1 MIQSFLSFLIFFKIY
16 LHFNKL
22 LAQHRS
28 LKGSLT
34 SAIKKSLFQVFG
46 ERDLPR
52 INANA
57 KHAEVL
63 EWKKCTQV
71 RECYE
76 KLFRLYSDGSDGADG
91 ATYMDKILRNTWNER
106 VPKVHVAYA
115 VGVCEVF
122 LNPKIE
128 QIQISEGI
136 MKNIIEKNLVS
147 SYKFL

>member
-1 MIQSFLSFLIFFKIY
+1 M
-16 LHFNKL
+16 
-22 LAQHRS
+22 
-28 LKGSLT
+28 
-34 SAIKKSLFQVFG
+34 
-46 ERDLPR
+46 
-52 INANA
+52 
-57 KHAEVL
+57 

-76 KLFRLYSDGSDGADG
+76 KLFRLYSDGV
-91 ATYMDKILRNTWNER
+91 TYMDKILRNTWNER

-115 VGVCEVF
+115 IGVCEVF

-147 SYKFL
+147 SRKFL

>member
-1 MIQSFLSFLIFFKIY
+1 VIRIFKLFFFLIY
-16 LHFNKL
+16 LYFNKL

-28 LKGSLT
+28 LRGSLT
-34 SAIKKSLFQVFG
+34 STIKKSLFQVFG

-57 KHAEVL
+57 KHAEVM

-76 KLFRLYSDGSDGADG
+76 KLFRLYSDGV
-91 ATYMDKILRNTWNER
+91 TYMDKILRNTWNER

-115 VGVCEVF
+115 IGVCEVF

-147 SYKFL
+147 SRKFL